1 MQKANHDS
9 LEFLRTTIV
18 LLVRMARKKPVA
30 LQLDNTAANRDS
42 HRLGAIGG
50 A

>member
-30 LQLDNTAANRDS
+30 LQLDNAAANRYGD
-42 HRLGAIGG
+42 RLSPIIGA
-50 A
+50 